1 MKMSDWLLT
10 NGTAIDVLS
19 IGEDAL
25 DEERLLYLRR
35 RVARLLGLGRDDEPF
50 PYVTR
55 KVMEAL
61 MVPGPL
67 AIQNGRFYMLTGKGL
82 RLYSALLDAVREVK
96 GREAVRQ
103 LEELRKLS
111 GQPSEAQPKTCP
123 RCGLPYS
130 YLERHRIGSRVYLY
144 AVHYEGYE
152 KGPDGRVR
160 KRVRKCYLGPEEAL
174 QEAYISHG
182 LLKSHSF
189 SS

>member
-25 DEERLLYLRR
+25 DEERLLYVRR

-55 KVMEAL
+55 GVVEAL
-61 MVPGPL
+61 RLPGPL

-82 RLYSALLDAVREVK
+82 RLYSALIDAVREVK

-103 LEELRKLS
+103 LEELRRPS

-123 RCGLPYS
+123 RCGLPIS
-130 YLERHRIGSRVYLY
+130 YMERRKVGSRVYIY

-152 KGPDGRVR
+152 RGPNGRPR
-160 KRVRKCYLGPEEAL
+160 PKLRRCYLGPEEAL
-174 QEAYISHG
+174 QEAYA
-182 LLKSHSF
+182 
-189 SS
+189 